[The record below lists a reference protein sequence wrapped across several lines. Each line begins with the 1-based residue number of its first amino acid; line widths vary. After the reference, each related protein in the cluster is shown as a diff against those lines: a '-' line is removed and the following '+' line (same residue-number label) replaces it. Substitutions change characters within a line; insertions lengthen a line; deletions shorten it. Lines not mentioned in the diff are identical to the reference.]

1 MEACERIVE
10 PGRKKFIVLNVNIK
24 KDYLFIDIAN
34 SFTGEVKKQNN
45 IYRTVKIDERYCGIG
60 LFNIRKIVEKYNG
73 EFSVSHSDNVFSVS
87 VMLSLLWGK
96 NKDCRFNG
104 SPYFL

>member
-1 MEACERIVE
+1 M
-10 PGRKKFIVLNVNIK
+10 
-24 KDYLFIDIAN
+24 
-34 SFTGEVKKQNN
+34 KKQNN

-73 EFSVSHSDNVFSVS
+73 EFSVSHSDNVLVFRLCCHYSG
-87 VMLSLLWGK
+87 GK

-104 SPYFL
+104 SPYFFIKMQAFN

>member
-1 MEACERIVE
+1 M
-10 PGRKKFIVLNVNIK
+10 
-24 KDYLFIDIAN
+24 
-34 SFTGEVKKQNN
+34 
-45 IYRTVKIDERYCGIG
+45 KIDERYCGIG

-96 NKDCRFNG
+96 K
-104 SPYFL
+104 